1 MENTAPCNLPGS
13 DIETLEKQRIDEEIL
28 ALLLAQ
34 QVKPSDHYDRPRF
47 TLEQNGIGFAPLGNI
62 MAVCAEMKNG
72 KTWLLLQLA
81 VALLRG
87 EFGNIRNAMPDKQR
101 RIMWF
106 DTEQDKYDSMLILR
120 RIHQMCGWDYQADHP
135 EFLLYNLRDIRYD
148 KRRQVVMEG
157 IRLQQPTVVFID
169 GIRDLVRSVNE
180 EEECFD
186 LINDLMSVTA
196 RQHCSIWSILHVNP
210 NSDKMRG
217 HLGTELGNKT
227 TDVFSVR
234 KKKDSGT
241 GGFYFSVEH
250 VAARHRDVDG
260 WDFMIDDFPG
270 TRLYSVPR
278 MLTSGES
285 GQADTNRWQ
294 ELHDLMAKYVPEI
307 KAISKSALRD
317 TVAKREMIGH
327 TQAWKL
333 VDEAIRIGVIEQVIG
348 GKYRMRGSPPDGTGE
363 KQSELPF

>member
-1 MENTAPCNLPGS
+1 MENIAPNNLPGS
-13 DIETLEKQRIDEEIL
+13 DIETLEQQRRDEEIL

-34 QVKPSDHYDRPRF
+34 QVKPSDHYDRPQF

-87 EFGNIRNAMPDKQR
+87 EFGNIRNAMPDKQV

-106 DTEQDKYDSMLILR
+106 DTEQDRYDSMLILR
-120 RIHQMCGWDYQADHP
+120 RIHQMCGWDFQADHP
-135 EFLLYNLRDIRYD
+135 EFLLYNLRDMRYD
-148 KRRQVVMEG
+148 QRRQVVMDG

-234 KKKDSGT
+234 KKKDT
-241 GGFYFSVEH
+241 DAGGFYFSVEH

-260 WDFMIDDFPG
+260 WDFVIDDFPG
-270 TRLYSVPR
+270 TKRYSVPR
-278 MLTSGES
+278 MLQTDEDDQG
-285 GQADTNRWQ
+285 GIKRWQ

-317 TVAKREMIGH
+317 TVAKREVIGNSR
-327 TQAWKL
+327 AWKL

-348 GKYRMRGSPPDGTGE
+348 GKYRMRASPPDGTEE
-363 KQSELPF
+363 KQADLPF